1 MTVAPVRYPLDLT
14 GTLRSLV
21 RTAAGRASAIPGT
34 LAGSGEAAL
43 ALAFEGL
50 VDASRLA
57 AGDTVVLPDFVCS
70 SVPRAV
76 ERAGLGVRYAALD
89 PARWGY
95 APGALESALDEGA
108 RAFLAVSY
116 FGLPPGG
123 DAAARARLDDAA
135 RRAVAVE
142 DLAQAYGLEPTARI
156 AGAQAAVFSF
166 GRGKSLPLA
175 WGGLA
180 ESADAD
186 VAACIARRA
195 ASSASASTIGDA
207 AHLIAAQVLR
217 AVLHPA
223 LWRFV
228 PLPAGDTDPPPLPRH
243 PAPGRLVAAYLASA
257 AAQHRDVVAL
267 RRRNARALRA
277 ALAAYEGRGLALP
290 DATALG
296 DGVALRM
303 PVVFDSPQRAGEVRA
318 ALASRGIVKGPN
330 GWDDYGRTSANA
342 AAIAARVVTLPTQP
356 GSEAAARR
364 AVAVIVEALGA

>member
-1 MTVAPVRYPLDLT
+1 MTVAPIRYPLDLT

-21 RTAAGRASAIPGT
+21 RTAAGRTSAIAGT
-34 LAGSGEAAL
+34 LAGSGEDAL
-43 ALAFEGL
+43 VLAFQGL

-70 SVPRAV
+70 SVPRAID
-76 ERAGLGVRYAALD
+76 RAGLRVRFAALD
-89 PARWGY
+89 ASRWGY
-95 APGALESALDEGA
+95 AAGALESALDEGA
-108 RAFLAVSY
+108 RALLAVSY

-123 DAAARARLDDAA
+123 DAAARARLEVAA

-142 DLAQAYGLEPTARI
+142 DLAQAYGIEPAARI

-186 VAACIARRA
+186 VAARIARRA
-195 ASSASASTIGDA
+195 ASNASASILGDA
-207 AHLIAAQVLR
+207 AHLIAAQLLR
-217 AVLHPA
+217 AVLHP
-223 LWRFV
+223 LPWRFV
-228 PLPAGDTDPPPLPRH
+228 PLPAADTDPPPLPRH
-243 PAPGRLVAAYLASA
+243 PAPGRLVAAYLAA
-257 AAQHRDVVAL
+257 AAARHRDVVAL
-267 RRRNARALRA
+267 RRRNARALLD
-277 ALAAYEGRGLALP
+277 ALAAHEGRGLTLP
-290 DATALG
+290 DATALAE
-296 DGVALRM
+296 GVALRM
-303 PVVFDSPQRAGEVRA
+303 PVVFDSAQRAGEVRE

-364 AVAVIVEALGA
+364 AVAVIADALGA